1 MSLGIQFLTFPR
13 ITAPS
18 PLWSSIS
25 RRLATWKD
33 TVYYPGTEKEG
44 SSWTKWMVDHSG
56 WLICSGLGL
65 GVLAEIF
72 TAQGRG

>member
-1 MSLGIQFLTFPR
+1 
-13 ITAPS
+13 
-18 PLWSSIS
+18 
-25 RRLATWKD
+25 
-33 TVYYPGTEKEG
+33 VYYPGIEKEG

-65 GVLAEIF
+65 GALAEIF